1 MERTEAIERVKSV
14 LTKNRYEHTLRVTK
28 EAIRLA
34 KLFNVSEEEAEL
46 AAILHD
52 FAKNFPVQKLKQ
64 KITDGS
70 LPKDLLHY
78 DVELWHGPVAAILLE
93 DDHGVDDG
101 NIINAV
107 RYHTTGRANMSDL
120 ELVVYLADYIE
131 PGRDFPGLKEVREI
145 ANEDLLYAC
154 WMVSR
159 NTIQFLMQKKIMIY
173 PDTFYA
179 YNDLTKRISNNMKN
193 DKS

>member
-1 MERTEAIERVKSV
+1 MERTEAIEKVKPV

-34 KLFNVSEEEAEL
+34 KLYNVSEEEAEL

-52 FAKNFPVQKLKQ
+52 FAKNFPAQKLKQ
-64 KITDGS
+64 RITDSS

-93 DDHGVDDG
+93 DELGVDDG

-145 ANEDLLYAC
+145 ANKDLLYAC

-193 DKS
+193 D